1 MLTEP
6 ERVYTL
12 RKCTSP
18 GTKRSA
24 RPILRTTAWTSLTP
38 EKVFEGPTFTYE
50 DDRIDYGER
59 RFVTLGFLGRV
70 VVSIVHTET
79 QDEIRV
85 ISCRKAT
92 TKEQAILFQN
102 LED

>member
-1 MLTEP
+1 M
-6 ERVYTL
+6 
-12 RKCTSP
+12 
-18 GTKRSA
+18 
-24 RPILRTTAWTSLTP
+24 
-38 EKVFEGPTFTYE
+38 FEGPTFTYE
-50 DDRIDYGER
+50 DDRFDYGEK

>member
-1 MLTEP
+1 MHFSWDEKK
-6 ERVYTL
+6 
-12 RKCTSP
+12 RKANLKDH
-18 GTKRSA
+18 GLDFVDA
-24 RPILRTTAWTSLTP
+24 